1 MTVFVTLDGET
12 YKSKATDEIGHVEL
26 TEKVFGMMADMDRF
40 KLELENGDWLVIG
53 KDAVQRAQ
61 FVFRK

>member
-1 MTVFVTLDGET
+1 MTVFVTIDGGT
-12 YKSKATDEIGHVEL
+12 YKSKATDEIGHVDL
-26 TEKVFGMMADMDRF
+26 AEKVFGMMADMDRF